1 MTIYD
6 RIKIRREELGMS
18 QQELAYKL
26 GYKSRS
32 AINKIESGLRDIN
45 QSKISDF
52 AAALSTTPAYLMG
65 WEEPE
70 EEHSYHGATNIL
82 PLPKT
87 VKKPLLGAIACGE
100 PITAVQNIEEYVAVP
115 TDVKCDFAVR
125 CEGDSM
131 IDARIYDGDI
141 VYVKEQPDIENGE
154 IAVVLI
160 DNQSESRSTLKRVYK
175 GDNQIMLMPANPKY
189 QPLVFVGEA
198 INRIRILGK
207 AVAFTS
213 FVR

>member
-6 RIKIRREELGMS
+6 RIKLRREELGMS

-32 AINKIESGLRDIN
+32 TINKIELGLRDIN
-45 QSKISDF
+45 QSKISEF
-52 AAALSTTPAYLMG
+52 AIALSTTPAYLMG
-65 WEEPE
+65 WEEPAE
-70 EEHSYHGATNIL
+70 VHATNML
-82 PLPKT
+82 PLPKRG
-87 VKKPLLGAIACGE
+87 KKPLLGTIACGE
-100 PITAVQNIEEYVAVP
+100 PLTAVQNIEEYVVVP

-141 VYVKEQPDIENGE
+141 IYVKEQPDVENGE

-175 GDNQIMLMPANPKY
+175 DDNQITLIPANPKY
-189 QPLVFVGEA
+189 QPLVFIGNA
-198 INRIRILGK
+198 TSKIRILGK

-213 FVR
+213 KVI